1 MKGTIAAIWLKR
13 FKRGPMDPV
22 ESAELIIAR
31 GLKGNASQGGKRQ
44 ITIIDEAAWFAA
56 CAQAGVELPPSH
68 RRANVM
74 VRGIDLR
81 NSRGQTL
88 RLGNCVVRIYN
99 ETRPCER
106 MEPLR
111 EALSPEWRGG
121 VYGEIVEG
129 GTIHVGDDAE
139 LIA

>member
-1 MKGTIAAIWLKR
+1 MRGRIVAVWLKR
-13 FKRGPMDPV
+13 FKRGPMDPAD
-22 ESAELIIAR
+22 SAELIATR
-31 GLKGNASQGGKRQ
+31 GLRGNANQGGKRQ
-44 ITIIDEAAWFAA
+44 ITIIDEDAWNAA
-56 CAQAGVELPPSH
+56 CAEAGVTLPPSH

-74 VRGIDLR
+74 LQGIDLR
-81 NSRGQTL
+81 NSRGKTL
-88 RLGNCVVRIYN
+88 RLGSCVVRIYN

-111 EALSPEWRGG
+111 AALGSEWRGG

-139 LIA
+139 LTD